1 MKILMGIIFFHMLI
15 LYRAKFS
22 IDGGIPILSTFF
34 LTVLLVIYVV
44 IMMFIMP
51 VPES

>member
-1 MKILMGIIFFHMLI
+1 MKILMGIIFFHL
-15 LYRAKFS
+15 LVLFRAKYS
-22 IDGGIPILSTFF
+22 MRDGVPFLSTFF

-44 IMMFIMP
+44 FMMFIMP

>member
-1 MKILMGIIFFHMLI
+1 MKILLGIIFLHLLVLF
-15 LYRAKFS
+15 RAKFS
-22 IDGGIPILSTFF
+22 SRGSIPYFTTFF
-34 LTVLLVIYVV
+34 LTVLLVVYVV

>member
-1 MKILMGIIFFHMLI
+1 MKILLGIIFLHLLV
-15 LYRAKFS
+15 LYRAKNS
-22 IDGGIPILSTFF
+22 IRDGVPILSTFF

-51 VPES
+51 MPEL